1 MEKRLQ
7 NILAHAGIA
16 SRRQS
21 GSLIEKGK
29 VKVDGKVITEKGL
42 KLDPD
47 KHNISIDGKRVC
59 EEKKYYFLLNKPAG
73 FISTVQDTH
82 NRRKIVDI
90 FESIRA
96 RLYSAGRLDK
106 DTTGAIIITN
116 DGDLTN
122 RLAHPKYEVEK
133 EYRVFTA
140 PPLKDRDI
148 EKLRRG
154 IVLEEGK
161 TSPCIIERIK
171 ETADS
176 GVYTFKLHEGRNRQ
190 IKRMCEAVGSTVK
203 TLKRTK
209 YAGLTVSGLKEGEYR
224 ELTRREVEKLKRL

>member
-1 MEKRLQ
+1 MKKRLQ

-16 SRRQS
+16 SRRTS
-21 GSLIEKGK
+21 GELIEKGK
-29 VKVDGKVITEKGL
+29 VKIDGKVVVEKGL
-42 KLDPD
+42 KLDPGEH
-47 KHNISIDGKRVC
+47 KITVSGEAIG

-73 FISTVQDTH
+73 FVSTVQDTH

-90 FESIRA
+90 FEGINA
-96 RLYSAGRLDK
+96 RLYPVGRLDK

-122 RLAHPKYEVEK
+122 RLTHPKYEVEK

-140 PPLKDRDI
+140 PPLKDRDL
-148 EKLRRG
+148 ETLRRG
-154 IVLEEGK
+154 IVLEDGK
-161 TSPCIIERIK
+161 TSPCEIERIK

-176 GVYTFKLHEGRNRQ
+176 GVYTFKLHEGKNRQ
-190 IKRMCEAVGSTVK
+190 IKRMCEAAGSTVK

-209 YAGLTVSGLKEGEYR
+209 YAGLTVSGLREGEYR
-224 ELTRREVEKLKRL
+224 ELSKREVKQLKEL